1 MNKLFAFILIFLLSF
16 QHTNAADKPKPITR
30 FGFII
35 LNGGTIIIRA
45 QIDSISD
52 TLNFILD
59 TGCGG
64 MSLDSVTAE
73 EFKIPTVKT
82 DIEVVGIAGTKKLS
96 FAYNHTLKLSG
107 LNVDSVQ
114 FHINDYDILTCAN
127 GLKIDGIIGYGF
139 FNRYIVSIDYDENI
153 IEIYDTIHFKYPR
166 NGYYLHP
173 EITPLPHQEILLT
186 DSVAVVTNLIFDT
199 GAGLFSLLNN
209 KCVNEKGLLMRKR
222 KKYKTQAE
230 GIGGK
235 KQADIT
241 IINKIKI
248 GNYTFRD
255 VPVYLMDD
263 EYNVTGYPSG
273 CGLIGNEILRRFNTV
288 INYHDNIIY
297 IKPNSHY
304 YDNFDYAY
312 TGLSVYNIDNKVV
325 VTDIMPSSPG
335 EKAGFLPDDIIIA
348 IDNVIIINVQQCKN
362 LFQNA
367 DKTLFIWIER
377 DGKTILKKLEIK
389 NILKS

>member
-1 MNKLFAFILIFLLSF
+1 MNKLIAFILVFLVFF
-16 QHTNAADKPKPITR
+16 QHTIAAEKAKPITR
-30 FGFII
+30 FSFII

-64 MSLDSVTAE
+64 MSLDSTTAA
-73 EFKIPTVKT
+73 EFNIPTVKT

-96 FAYNHTLKLSG
+96 FAYNHSLRLPG

-127 GLKIDGIIGYGF
+127 GIKIDGIIGYGF
-139 FNRYIVSIDYDENI
+139 FKRYIVSIDYDENI
-153 IEIYDTIHFKYPR
+153 IEVYDTAHFKYPR

-173 EITPLPHQEILLT
+173 VINPLPHQEILLT
-186 DSVAVVTNLIFDT
+186 DSVATISSLIFDT

-209 KCVNEKGLLMRKR
+209 KCVNEKDLLMRKR
-222 KKYKTQAE
+222 KRYKTQAE

-235 KQADIT
+235 KLAEIT

-248 GNYTFRD
+248 GNYSFRD

-273 CGLIGNEILRRFNTV
+273 CGLIGNEILRRFNTI
-288 INYHDNIIY
+288 INYHDNIIF

-312 TGLSVYNIDNKVV
+312 TGLSVYNIDNKVT

-335 EKAGFLPDDIIIA
+335 DKAGFLPDDIIVA
-348 IDNVIIINVQQCKN
+348 IDNVIILNVQQCKN

-367 DKTLFIWIER
+367 DRTLFIWIER
-377 DGKTILKKLEIK
+377 DGKTMPKKLEIK
-389 NILKS
+389 NILK